1 MGEAADRNAVGA
13 GVGEVAECKWVG
25 VSIRLHLVR
34 CNVGIGGV
42 LEAGVAKLAAAACSC
57 AVVFDAAGLKKSRM
71 SAPFSWGS
79 GAFRLDMLT
88 VTGPWPS
95 VDFVDT
101 GKNFVA
107 VKALCD
113 FHGGARASSRLS
125 ESDPDFDR
133 EMLLSGKIGGGG
145 STKHASR
152 PFVVVACGCVNPKT
166 QTQPPK

>member
-1 MGEAADRNAVGA
+1 MGLNVGVGAVDEAVDRNAVGA

-79 GAFRLDMLT
+79 GAFRLGMLT
-88 VTGPWPS
+88 VTGQCPS
-95 VDFVDT
+95 V
-101 GKNFVA
+101 GRPA
-107 VKALCD
+107 VKEGPRAEK
-113 FHGGARASSRLS
+113 GG
-125 ESDPDFDR
+125 
-133 EMLLSGKIGGGG
+133 
-145 STKHASR
+145 
-152 PFVVVACGCVNPKT
+152 PK
-166 QTQPPK
+166 QFL